1 VRVRVRVRARARAKA
16 RARVRVRVKVR
27 VSPNPNPGPGARDG
41 ARGRGPRGGLG
52 ARLAPPRRRR
62 GLEKSVYHLSR
73 ALTSG
78 GRTAVFDDLRRAPQ
92 LDPPRT
98 PTERLV
104 HLDAHRPR
112 RHAAGHEAR
121 RDRSCTAHG
130 RRSAAAR
137 PFACTRRAEVSA
149 ASTPRCLHCRC
160 CCHRV
165 VGSSTCSRCGAD
177 GSHGGAERA
186 G

>member
-1 VRVRVRVRARARAKA
+1 MRVRARARAKA
-16 RARVRVRVKVR
+16 RARVRVKVR

-73 ALTSG
+73 ALRYG
-78 GRTAVFDDLRRAPQ
+78 GATAVFDDVPRAPQ
-92 LDPPRT
+92 VDPRRTCVGRANRAPRG
-98 PTERLV
+98 
-104 HLDAHRPR
+104 HLDALRPR

-121 RDRSCTAHG
+121 RDRSCAAHG

-160 CCHRV
+160 CCHSV
-165 VGSSTCSRCGAD
+165 VGSSTRSRCRAD
-177 GSHGGAERA
+177 GSHGWAERT